1 MKIAVLGA
9 GNVGGALA
17 TALANT
23 DKGYEIV
30 LGVRDPGA
38 SKYKDLAERI
48 GHGTRVDS
56 IRAAAE
62 KADAILLAT
71 PWNATRPVLEQAAGV
86 LDGKIVMDC
95 TNPIDP
101 GFKLALGHSTS
112 GGEMVAAWAKGAHV
126 FKVFNTTGY
135 NIMEDPIVDGRR
147 ALMLVCGDDDEHKL
161 KVLQIA
167 RDVGFEAQDFGKLE
181 NARLLEPMALA
192 WIRLAYQHG
201 LGRDFAFGLL
211 RR

>member
-9 GNVGGALA
+9 GNVGGTLAAALA
-17 TALANT
+17 TS
-23 DKGYEIV
+23 DKGYEMV
-30 LGVRDPGA
+30 LGVRDPEA
-38 SKYKDLAERI
+38 SKYKDLAEKI
-48 GHGTRVDS
+48 GHRTKVDA
-56 IRAAAE
+56 IRSAAE
-62 KADAILLAT
+62 SADAILLAT
-71 PWNATRPVLEQAAGV
+71 PWSATQSVLEQAAGV

-95 TNPIDP
+95 TNPINP
-101 GFKLALGHSTS
+101 GFELELGHSTS

-147 ALMLVCGDDDEHKL
+147 ALMLVCGDDDTGKL
-161 KVLQIA
+161 KVMEIA
-167 RDVGFEAQDFGKLE
+167 RDVGFDAQDFGKLE

-201 LGRDFAFGLL
+201 LGREFAFGLF